1 MIPFE
6 EVQTMLRLALLFLII
21 ALIAGA
27 LNVWPV
33 AALSVDIARILLIV
47 FLVLAV
53 LSFIAYGF
61 RRPPV

>member
-1 MIPFE
+1 
-6 EVQTMLRLALLFLII
+6 MLRLALLFLII
-21 ALIAGA
+21 AIIAGA

-33 AALSVDIARILLIV
+33 EAISLQVAQILLIV

>member
-1 MIPFE
+1 
-6 EVQTMLRLALLFLII
+6 MLRLAVLFLII

-53 LSFIAYGF
+53 LSFLAWGF

>member
-1 MIPFE
+1 
-6 EVQTMLRLALLFLII
+6 MLRLALLFLVI

-27 LNVWPV
+27 LNIWPV
-33 AALSVDIARILLIV
+33 AGLSMEIARILLIV

-53 LSFIAYGF
+53 LSFLAYGF